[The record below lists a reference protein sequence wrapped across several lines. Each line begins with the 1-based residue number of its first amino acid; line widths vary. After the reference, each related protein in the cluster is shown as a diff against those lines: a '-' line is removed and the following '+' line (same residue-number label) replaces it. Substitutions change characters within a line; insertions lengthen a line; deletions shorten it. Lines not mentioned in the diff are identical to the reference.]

1 MNLIINRASSQPGVK
16 KPGEASNLIAELTLS
31 NVERENMRLKQYI
44 TSLEK
49 ELDEMRNNKSTKYVE
64 NKGGYL
70 TSEESS
76 SANLK
81 KALNM
86 LIQHFEGLVA
96 INENGDL
103 IDLTKKVN
111 NVIVKKELIKY

>member
-1 MNLIINRASSQPGVK
+1 
-16 KPGEASNLIAELTLS
+16 
-31 NVERENMRLKQYI
+31 MRLKQYI
-44 TSLEK
+44 AILKK
-49 ELDEMRNNKSTKYVE
+49 ELDEFKGKESRNAPVLE
-64 NKGGYL
+64 NKVTYL
-70 TSEESS
+70 SNEEAS

-81 KALNM
+81 KALKM

-111 NVIVKKELIKY
+111 NIIVKKELLK